1 MNTTERNWSSVCCY
15 DGTGWGLRSFLTRQE
30 WIDQCI
36 EWSQDKVYDEVEGDG
51 EEDYIDGL
59 NAMNDGDLMLYIQE
73 TWGIEIIETT
83 WLKVGNECVWH
94 RHEGDVIVKILE
106 IPDEELTG
114 WSAISIDFNGRQ
126 YSLPLHNLYGLTGET
141 CHKCGHPLYVSDL
154 CQYMYVCLECDENF
168 C

>member
-1 MNTTERNWSSVCCY
+1 MNTTERNWSSVHCY
-15 DGTGWGLRSFLTRQE
+15 DGTCWGLRSFLTRQE

-36 EWSQDKVYDEVEGDG
+36 EWSRDKGYDEEEWDG

-59 NAMNDGDLMLYIQE
+59 NAMDDGDLMLYIQE

-114 WSAISIDFNGRQ
+114 WSSISVEFIGRQ
-126 YSLPLHNLYGLTGET
+126 YSLPLNNLYGLTGET